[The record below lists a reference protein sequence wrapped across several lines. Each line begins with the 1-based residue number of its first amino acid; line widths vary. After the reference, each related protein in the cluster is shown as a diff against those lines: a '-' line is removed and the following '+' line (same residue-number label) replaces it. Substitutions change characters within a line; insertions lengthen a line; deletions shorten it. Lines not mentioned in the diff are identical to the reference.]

1 MGSRRQR
8 AALNGSLETVL
19 AVLLGLV
26 AVGIAYASFQ
36 AALYDG
42 KVISANT
49 LGTNQATEAQA
60 LYLEGNQ
67 QWVQDAQLFDTLNL
81 LALDTDNSDPA
92 IAQAA
97 QIKYDTIYFQSVSDE
112 FDAAI
117 TWAAEQ
123 NEADPDL
130 WYSPLD
136 SEDYQDFLY
145 SSYDEKKAES
155 DATLAAAAAA
165 DQHGDRHMLN
175 TVAHGA
181 RAVPVRSRR
190 RSEGLPGEAHPRRRR
205 GGDLRGRGRPDGDD
219 PLPVAVAAIWRMRP
233 RR

>member
-1 MGSRRQR
+1 MTSRES
-8 AALNGSLETVL
+8 AAESRINRNLETVL
-19 AVLLGLV
+19 AVFLGLV

-81 LALDTDNSDPA
+81 LALDTDNPDPA
-92 IAQAA
+92 VAAAA

-117 TWAAEQ
+117 KWAAEQ
-123 NEADPDL
+123 NEVDPNI

-145 SSYDEKKAES
+145 SSYDEKIAES
-155 DATLAAAAAA
+155 DATLATAAAA
-165 DQHGDRHMLN
+165 DTYGDRHMLN
-175 TVAHGA
+175 TVLMALALFLFGLA
-181 RAVPVRSRR
+181 AVVHAFRVKLILAVV
-190 RSEGLPGEAHPRRRR
+190 GVAIFG
-205 GGDLRGRGRPDGDD
+205 
-219 PLPVAVAAIWRMRP
+219 VAVVLTAAIPFLWL
-233 RR
+233 